1 MTVSPRRRAPFE
13 RRLTVESVR
22 DHADRR
28 RTAYWVY
35 YLEDRCVGTL
45 RLIGSKEWGGRVD
58 GFKAGGVTH
67 PEPGERHLERVDL
80 GRFDNRGLAE
90 RAIWDFAQTL
100 PATEGES

>member
-1 MTVSPRRRAPFE
+1 MTTSSRRVAPFE

-22 DHADRR
+22 DHSDRR

-45 RLIGSKEWGGRVD
+45 RLIGSKDWGGPVD

-67 PEPGERHLERVDL
+67 PEPGQRHLERVDL

-90 RAIWDFAQTL
+90 RAIWDFAQTF
-100 PATEGES
+100 PAAEGES